1 MEKLLRNT
9 APESAQH
16 QSQRLFPST
25 REEALFRLEE
35 FLPNAE
41 RYATER
47 NHVSAAAREVSR
59 LSSAVR
65 HRCLLE
71 EEIVDAVCARHSL
84 GRAQKYVQEVVWRTY
99 WKGWLESR
107 PQVWLDYQ
115 KRLAWL
121 EVHASEN
128 ILQRAGLLC
137 SGQSGVAVMDYFANQ
152 LRNTGYLHNHARM
165 WWASYWIHVERL
177 PWELGAAFF
186 FRNLLDADPAS
197 NTLGWR
203 WVAGIQTPGKSY
215 LVRRSN
221 LEKYC
226 APEILA
232 NAEGIERL
240 DDQRVSAAPLEPIPT
255 PQIEPLKCYPTAPP
269 SISGRA
275 GVWIHAD
282 DCAVELGPLASLKP
296 DAVAGFTSKR
306 VYQKMGLSAL
316 RCSHVASVLA
326 DAVNRAGAVWNC
338 TASCVDA
345 ETTARGV
352 EQWARDNGL
361 KTIVS
366 YAPFTGPIGDALA
379 AVHSTLDTHGIKLI
393 LLRREWDQSLFPLAT
408 AGFFPFWNRAQKFLT
423 ARAGAMFNKGQG
435 LTQ

>member
-1 MEKLLRNT
+1 MEKPRGNT
-9 APESAQH
+9 NSDSAQN
-16 QSQRLFPST
+16 QSNRHFPST
-25 REEALFRLEE
+25 RAEALSRLEE
-35 FLPNAE
+35 FLPSAE
-41 RYATER
+41 RYGTQR
-47 NHVSAAAREVSR
+47 NHVSSDVSEVSR

-65 HRCLLE
+65 YRCLLE

-84 GRAQKYVQEVVWRTY
+84 GRAQKYVQEVLWRTY
-99 WKGWLESR
+99 WKGWLQSR

-115 KRLAWL
+115 RRVAWL
-121 EVHASEN
+121 EKHAPEN
-128 ILQRAGLLC
+128 VLERTRAVI

-152 LRNTGYLHNHARM
+152 LRTTGYLHNHARM

-203 WVAGIQTPGKSY
+203 WVAGIQTLGKSY

-232 NAEGIERL
+232 NAKGIERL
-240 DDQRVSAAPLEPIPT
+240 DDQRVSAVPFEPIPS
-255 PQIEPLKCYPTAPP
+255 PQIEPLKSHPTTPP
-269 SISGRA
+269 PISGKV

-282 DCAVELGPLASLKP
+282 DCAVEFSPLRSLKP
-296 DAVAGFTSKR
+296 DAVASFTSKR
-306 VYQKMGLSAL
+306 VYEKMGLSAL
-316 RCSHVASVLA
+316 RCSHISSVLT

-338 TASCVDA
+338 PASCVDA
-345 ETTARGV
+345 ESPALGV
-352 EQWARDNGL
+352 AQWACDNRL

-366 YAPFTGPIGDALA
+366 YAPFIGPIGDALA
-379 AVHSTLDTHGIKLI
+379 AVRQTLDIHGVRLI

-408 AGFFPFWNRAQKFLT
+408 AGFFPFWNRTQKFLT
-423 ARAGAMFNKGQG
+423 ARSKAI
-435 LTQ
+435 LR